1 MGIRKAFRDEFN
13 RDGIEVVREKVARRD
28 YKEDEKHAQAIK
40 WLNRQDTACKTY
52 KAVKKQ
58 LALARR
64 TARQTRLT
72 FILSAVTLVVLVPCQ
87 VFSRLIVFASAG
99 RPSRC
104 SVLPCSS

>member
-72 FILSAVTLVVLVPCQ
+72 LSAVTLVVLLLALAKFFP
-87 VFSRLIVFASAG
+87 G
-99 RPSRC
+99 
-104 SVLPCSS
+104 